1 MLYLDISPFIQSCF
15 HSFISNPPDDTIH
28 HSTIATYILNFSHP
42 VFLYSLIDIGPSWWC
57 RPALSPL
64 LSCSEWLSFIRIIR
78 IQACIQAFCI
88 HKYLVCIIELHF
100 NGIPDHECFHL
111 IFYHCLMMLK
121 WISIILSRLKQTYI
135 VSKLA
140 ESFFSFKSTLALN
153 VVGAACLLI
162 QLYNQI
168 KRGPCP
174 VHRKCNIW
182 TLSNLVLTICWFE
195 QLFWITRIMI
205 ISFECF
211 KSVMNNDHM
220 FEQLFRII
228 IICWFEQLFWIMG
241 KNEIWFWIIKI
252 SYE

>member
-1 MLYLDISPFIQSCF
+1 MMQAGSVPFAILFWMIIIHLHSMYTSLYTS
-15 HSFISNPPDDTIH
+15 
-28 HSTIATYILNFSHP
+28 
-42 VFLYSLIDIGPSWWC
+42 FLYSQVSCLYYWIAFHWNTWSWMF
-57 RPALSPL
+57 ASHL
-64 LSCSEWLSFIRIIR
+64 LSLLNDAQMNFN
-78 IQACIQAFCI
+78 
-88 HKYLVCIIELHF
+88 HIEQIETNL
-100 NGIPDHECFHL
+100 
-111 IFYHCLMMLK
+111 HCLQARRK
-121 WISIILSRLKQTYI
+121 
-135 VSKLA
+135 V
-140 ESFFSFKSTLALN
+140 FSFKSTLALN

-241 KNEIWFWIIKI
+241 INEIWFWIIKI